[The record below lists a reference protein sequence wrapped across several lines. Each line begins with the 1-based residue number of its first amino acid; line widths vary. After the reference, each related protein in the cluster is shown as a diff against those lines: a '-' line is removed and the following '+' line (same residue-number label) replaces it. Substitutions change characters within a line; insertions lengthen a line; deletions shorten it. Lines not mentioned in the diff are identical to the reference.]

1 VKDARKAEEAAAA
14 ILAPTFWF
22 EKPESKR
29 ENNKMRSSMKALNI
43 TLGLLSLIVL
53 IVGPAVAAPKGITE
67 AGKLLFKFNV
77 LSKPGGWTDL
87 GNACNGARIFFTEGN
102 GQTLGTISW
111 SLDPTVQGFKI
122 TDCNGTDGA
131 ASVLADE
138 SVNFIVAI
146 RVLGPKT
153 SALNLVCSEVNPTIA
168 PGEDLCII
176 DNGTIKKGSSFTR
189 VMQNIA
195 DNEFESVLWSLSG
208 DWKIFDVR
216 VYEWIR

>member
-1 VKDARKAEEAAAA
+1 MGGKMKVLNT
-14 ILAPTFWF
+14 ILGAV
-22 EKPESKR
+22 
-29 ENNKMRSSMKALNI
+29 
-43 TLGLLSLIVL
+43 GLVAVIA
-53 IVGPAVAAPKGITE
+53 GPAAAAPKGITD

-77 LSKPGGWTDL
+77 LSRPNGWTDV

-102 GQTLGTISW
+102 GQTLGQISW
-111 SLDPTVQGFKI
+111 SLDPTVHGFTI
-122 TDCNGTDGA
+122 TDCNGTDGV

-146 RVLGPKT
+146 RVLGPRD
-153 SALNLVCSEVNPTIA
+153 SALNLVCTEVNPNIA

-176 DNGTIKKGSSFTR
+176 DSGTIKKGNSFTR
-189 VMQNIA
+189 VMQNVA
-195 DNEFESVLWSLSG
+195 DGDLESVLWTLSG